1 MHLTP
6 IFNTHKTQ
14 ADSHVEFSRRS
25 PPASHLCVQQSR
37 LLILDLIL
45 NSQIG
50 TCFQP
55 VVALRNKNSQES
67 MHLFIFRP
75 VTVSASSTS
84 TDILPKNKMR
94 ITRI

>member
-1 MHLTP
+1 MMHLTP

-14 ADSHVEFSRRS
+14 TGSHVEFSRRS
-25 PPASHLCVQQSR
+25 PPVSHLCVQQSR
-37 LLILDLIL
+37 LLSLDLIL

-55 VVALRNKNSQES
+55 VVALPNRNTEES

-75 VTVSASSTS
+75 VTVSCIF
-84 TDILPKNKMR
+84 DFH
-94 ITRI
+94 